1 VNSKQASNKVQAQQV
16 NPNLPLLRQLS
27 PYQIAQMIRDL
38 DSQLIGIE
46 REQDG
51 DELILIYSFAVAGN
65 VQQYPIR
72 VTTQPIASVR
82 CRFVPGSA
90 GV

>member
-1 VNSKQASNKVQAQQV
+1 MPS
-16 NPNLPLLRQLS
+16 LRQVS

-46 REQDG
+46 SKQDG

-65 VQQYPIR
+65 VQQFQIS
-72 VTTQPIASVR
+72 VTTQPIASITDLY
-82 CRFVPGSA
+82 PAASA
-90 GV
+90 FEAQLQRQHGLVFQPSGDNA